1 MAATVTP
8 SSVTTAGG
16 MGTVS
21 PFVLLKDPASYV
33 ACDWDLAADHRGRH
47 YWAPFFKRH
56 VETIFALGRA
66 ADLSRGG
73 DPQQLDARITA
84 CRKEFHTRFDAFHA
98 DPTSFGRVTIL
109 TLDVWR
115 DQILRRYGFVDCF
128 IDLKDRE
135 NEKLLPV
142 LPTVC
147 AQLDAMDDKGAS
159 LAIIEGLLA
168 GNIFDMGAEATAKQ
182 FITGT
187 VDFFATRQKLSP
199 RPWAVDDV
207 DAFRQHLLA
216 APAGK
221 LTFFVDNAGADFL
234 LGALPFARWLARRG
248 WKVVLAANERP
259 TLNDM
264 TAADIHRWW
273 PRILAA
279 EPSFASL
286 PVLVVSTG
294 TGEPLIDLSAVSP
307 ELNAAALDTTLLVI
321 EGMGRG
327 IESNL
332 DAHFACP
339 TANVGMLKDPMIAER
354 VGAKI
359 YDCVVR
365 FR

>member
-1 MAATVTP
+1 
-8 SSVTTAGG
+8 
-16 MGTVS
+16 VS
-21 PFVLLKDPASYV
+21 PFVLLKHPATYV
-33 ACDWDLAADHRGRH
+33 ACDWDLGADHQGRH

-56 VETIFALGRA
+56 LETIFSLGRA
-66 ADLSRGG
+66 AELARGG
-73 DPQQLDARITA
+73 DPVQIDARIAA
-84 CRKEFHTRFDAFHA
+84 CRTEFHARFDAFDT
-98 DPTSFGRVTIL
+98 DPTAFGRVTIL
-109 TLDVWR
+109 TLDIWR
-115 DQILRRYGFVDCF
+115 DQILRRHGFVDCF

-135 NEKLLPV
+135 NEKLLPL

-147 AQLDAMDDKGAS
+147 AQLDAMDAAAAAM
-159 LAIIEGLLA
+159 AIIEGVLA

-182 FITGT
+182 FLTGT
-187 VDFFATRQKLSP
+187 VDFFATRQKLAP

-207 DAFRQHLLA
+207 DALHRHLLT

-221 LTFFVDNAGADFL
+221 LIFFVDNAGADFL
-234 LGALPFARWLARRG
+234 LGALPFVRWLARRG
-248 WKVVLAANERP
+248 WQVILAANERP

-264 TAADIHRWW
+264 TAADIRRWW

-279 EPSFASL
+279 EPSLASL
-286 PVLVVSTG
+286 PITIISTG

-307 ELNAAALDTTLLVI
+307 ELNAAALGTTLTVI

-332 DAHFACP
+332 DAQFLCP
-339 TANVGMLKDPMIAER
+339 TVNIGMLKDPMIAQR
-354 VGAKI
+354 VGGKI

>member
-1 MAATVTP
+1 M
-8 SSVTTAGG
+8 
-16 MGTVS
+16 S
-21 PFVLLKDPASYV
+21 PFVLLKDPSAYV
-33 ACDWDLAADHRGRH
+33 ACDWDLGSDHAGRH

-56 VETIFALGRA
+56 LETIFSLGRA
-66 ADLSRGG
+66 AELARGA
-73 DPQQLDARITA
+73 DATEIDGRTVA
-84 CRKEFHTRFDAFHA
+84 CRSEFHERFDAF
-98 DPTSFGRVTIL
+98 DSQPTTFGRVTIL
-109 TLDVWR
+109 TLDIWR
-115 DQILRRYGFVDCF
+115 DQILRRHGFVDCF

-135 NEKLLPV
+135 NQKLLPL
-142 LPTVC
+142 LPAVC
-147 AQLDAMDDKGAS
+147 AQVDSLDDSPAL

-182 FITGT
+182 FLTGT
-187 VDFFATRQKLSP
+187 VDFFATRQKLTA

-207 DAFRQHLLA
+207 DALQHHLLT

-221 LTFFVDNAGADFL
+221 LIFFVDNAGADFL

-248 WKVVLAANERP
+248 WQVILAANERP

-264 TAADIHRWW
+264 TAADILRWW

-279 EPSFASL
+279 EPSMANL
-286 PVLVVSTG
+286 PISIISTG
-294 TGEPLIDLSAVSP
+294 TGEPLIDLSAVSD
-307 ELNAAALDTTLLVI
+307 ELNAAARGASFVLL

-332 DAHFACP
+332 DAHFTCP
-339 TANVGMLKDPMIAER
+339 AANIGMLKDPMIAQR
-354 VGAKI
+354 VGGKI